1 MNNGGGVNIPIYNYN
16 LELQLSYLRLGLHLH
31 LHLRLLLS
39 LPSSLMRRCVGSAN
53 MLKYAQM
60 SKLVNNTFWWRL
72 HASEAR

>member
-1 MNNGGGVNIPIYNYN
+1 MNNGGMLTIPLYNYN
-16 LELQLSYLRLGLHLH
+16 LELQLSHLRLGLHLH
-31 LHLRLLLS
+31 LRLFPP
-39 LPSSLMRRCVGSAN
+39 PSSLMRRCAGSAN